1 MFFDLLKKRRS
12 IRRFT
17 DQPIEKEK
25 IDQLVKAALLSPS
38 SRGIRPWEFVV
49 VDDRET
55 LTDLSRCKPH
65 GASFLKSAAL
75 GIAVVADP
83 SQSDVW
89 VEDASIA
96 SVYLLLAAEA
106 VGLGACWSQIRNRNY
121 TEKTPAADRVAELLG
136 LPTGYAVEAIIA
148 VGYPAEEKRAY
159 ADEDLKWEKVH
170 YNRYGQKEPS

>member
-1 MFFDLLKKRRS
+1 MFLDLLKSRRS

-17 DQPIEKEK
+17 DRPIEKEK
-25 IDQLVKAALLSPS
+25 TDQLLKAALLSPS

-55 LTDLSRCKPH
+55 LVALSRCKPH
-65 GASFLKSAAL
+65 GAGFLKGAAL

-89 VEDASIA
+89 VEDAAIA
-96 SVYLLLAAEA
+96 SAYLLLAAESL
-106 VGLGACWSQIRNRNY
+106 GLGACWSQIRKRDFN
-121 TEKTPAADRVAELLG
+121 EETPAADRVVHLLG
-136 LPTGYAVEAIIA
+136 LPVGYAVEAVIA

-159 ADEDLKWEKVH
+159 TDDDLKWEKVH
-170 YNRYGQKEPS
+170 YNRYGEKEPS

>member
-17 DQPIEKEK
+17 DHPIEKEK
-25 IDQLVKAALLSPS
+25 IDGLMKAALLSPS

-55 LTDLSRCKPH
+55 LTALSQCKPH

-83 SQSDVW
+83 SHATGIRSKVVPMARAAVAAGADGLIVEVHPDPPRALSDGAQSLYFEQFDELMEQSRV
-89 VEDASIA
+89 IA
-96 SVYLLLAAEA
+96 RAIGRDLLP
-106 VGLGACWSQIRNRNY
+106 GL
-121 TEKTPAADRVAELLG
+121 E
-136 LPTGYAVEAIIA
+136 
-148 VGYPAEEKRAY
+148 
-159 ADEDLKWEKVH
+159 
-170 YNRYGQKEPS
+170 